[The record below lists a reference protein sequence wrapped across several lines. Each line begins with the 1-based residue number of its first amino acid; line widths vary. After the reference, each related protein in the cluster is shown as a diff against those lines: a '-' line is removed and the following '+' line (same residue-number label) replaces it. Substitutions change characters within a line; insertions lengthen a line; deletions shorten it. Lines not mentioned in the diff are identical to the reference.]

1 MATADTRT
9 VIGVLRARKPAAH
22 EQQVTEV
29 RGSGFGCLAV
39 RSKLIKDHIF
49 TVPSGEAYYDP
60 YFFRTMSGDWKRLCD
75 WTCECEHIGPRG
87 HGAKR

>member
-1 MATADTRT
+1 M
-9 VIGVLRARKPAAH
+9 
-22 EQQVTEV
+22 
-29 RGSGFGCLAV
+29 
-39 RSKLIKDHIF
+39 RSELIKDHIF

-60 YFFRTMSGDWKRLCD
+60 YFFRTMGADWKRLCD